1 MSTLSKITNSYAAPS
16 VTIMSL
22 IALSLDE
29 LSSASAVRNTEAVE
43 LASEVRIKGRKG
55 R

>member
-16 VTIMSL
+16 VTMSL
-22 IALSLDE
+22 IVLSLDE